1 MNFVVVV
8 RVLGNLLILEAL
20 GLILPLLIS
29 IWYKQHD
36 WISFLICII
45 LAGIIGCL
53 MIWIPSIISRKKES
67 GIKKDTIKIKEALV
81 IVPMGWILVSFFGAL
96 PFIFSGSIPS
106 FADAFFETVSGFTTT
121 GATILKDIEA
131 IPHGILF
138 WRSFTH
144 WIGGMGILVFTVA
157 ILPAL
162 GVGSFQI
169 FKAESPGP
177 IAGRI
182 VPRIK
187 DTAKILYTTYLLMTA
202 LETFLLVLGGMSL
215 YDALI
220 HTFGT
225 VGTGGFSN
233 RNASVGAFGSTYIN
247 IVIAVFMVLA
257 ASNFSLYYALYKRK
271 WKEVIRD
278 PELRFFLGVIGLSV
292 ILIAF
297 NINGKFLNF
306 ANTNANINTKNSGN
320 ILKSL
325 EHSFFQVSSIIST
338 SGFSTVDFDQWPTF
352 SKGILFI
359 LMFIGGCAGS
369 TGGGITSIRILV
381 MLKLIKREIQKMLHP
396 RAVIPV
402 KLGEKPLSTDI
413 INSISSFFALYIIIF
428 ALGTLALSLEGISL
442 VSASSAVAATLGNIG
457 PGFEIVGP
465 TQNYSQFSIPAKYLM
480 SGLMLMGRLELFTVI
495 ALFNKRLWKDEM

>member
-1 MNFVVVV
+1 MNFLIVIK
-8 RVLGNLLILEAL
+8 VLGNLLILEAL
-20 GLILPLLIS
+20 GLILPLITS

-36 WISFLICII
+36 WISFLLTII
-45 LAGIIGCL
+45 ITGTIGLL
-53 MIWIPSIISRKKES
+53 MSWVSSAALK
-67 GIKKDTIKIKEALV
+67 GKKDTAKNSAIKMKESLF
-81 IVPMGWILVSFFGAL
+81 IVTAGWILVSFFGTL

-121 GATILKDIEA
+121 GATILKNVEA
-131 IPHGILF
+131 MPYGILF

-157 ILPAL
+157 VLPAL

-187 DTAKILYTTYLLMTA
+187 DTAKILYTTYLIMTA

-215 YDALI
+215 YEALV

-225 VGTGGFSN
+225 VGTGGFSSK
-233 RNASVGAFGSTYIN
+233 NASVGAFNSSYIN
-247 IVIAVFMVLA
+247 ITIAIFMVFA
-257 ASNFSLYYALYKRK
+257 ASNFSLYYALYKGR
-271 WKEVIRD
+271 WKEVIKD
-278 PELRFFLGVIGLSV
+278 AELKFFLGVISISV
-292 ILIAF
+292 ILIAI
-297 NINGKFLNF
+297 NITGKLSAFMDIGEKSSNNF
-306 ANTNANINTKNSGN
+306 F
-320 ILKSL
+320 KSL
-325 EHSFFQVSSIIST
+325 EHAFFQVSSIIST
-338 SGFSTVDFDQWPTF
+338 SGYSTVDFDKWPTF
-352 SKGILFI
+352 SKGILLI

-381 MLKLIKREIQKMLHP
+381 ILKLIRREIRRILHP
-396 RAVIPV
+396 RAIIPV
-402 KLGEKPLSTDI
+402 KLGGEPLSMDI
-413 INSISSFFALYIIIF
+413 VNSISGFFALYIIIF
-428 ALGTLALSLEGISL
+428 VLGTLALTLEGISL

-457 PGFEIVGP
+457 PGFEMVGP
-465 TQNYSQFSIPAKYLM
+465 SRNYSQLSAASKYLM

-495 ALFNKRLWKDEM
+495 ALFSKRLWKDD

>member
-233 RNASVGAFGSTYIN
+233 RNASVGAFGST
-247 IVIAVFMVLA
+247 
-257 ASNFSLYYALYKRK
+257 
-271 WKEVIRD
+271 
-278 PELRFFLGVIGLSV
+278 
-292 ILIAF
+292 
-297 NINGKFLNF
+297 
-306 ANTNANINTKNSGN
+306 
-320 ILKSL
+320 
-325 EHSFFQVSSIIST
+325 
-338 SGFSTVDFDQWPTF
+338 
-352 SKGILFI
+352 
-359 LMFIGGCAGS
+359 
-369 TGGGITSIRILV
+369 
-381 MLKLIKREIQKMLHP
+381 
-396 RAVIPV
+396 
-402 KLGEKPLSTDI
+402 
-413 INSISSFFALYIIIF
+413 
-428 ALGTLALSLEGISL
+428 
-442 VSASSAVAATLGNIG
+442 
-457 PGFEIVGP
+457 
-465 TQNYSQFSIPAKYLM
+465 
-480 SGLMLMGRLELFTVI
+480 
-495 ALFNKRLWKDEM
+495 